1 MSASNSSGWRC
12 SNITILILYVSE
24 SASYRS
30 GRILLLMISHLL
42 TLSVS
47 LFICGIGRGSIY
59 DWTTALSQTGERFV
73 VVYPDG
79 LGEL

>member
-1 MSASNSSGWRC
+1 MRASNSSGWPC

-24 SASYRS
+24 SVSD
-30 GRILLLMISHLL
+30 GFQHTLILMMSHLL

-47 LFICGIGRGSIY
+47 LFISGIGRGSIY